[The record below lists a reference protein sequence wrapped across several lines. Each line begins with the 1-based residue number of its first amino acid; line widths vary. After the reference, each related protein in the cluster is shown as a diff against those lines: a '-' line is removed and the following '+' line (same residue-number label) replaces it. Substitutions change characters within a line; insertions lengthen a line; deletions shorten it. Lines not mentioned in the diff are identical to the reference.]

1 MLPRERVLKTLQHQ
15 EPEPGPWGEPG
26 VDYKVYEALLGRP
39 TLLHAKFRETQAL
52 WEGRRDEVVADYK
65 RDTIELHDALGMDI
79 ITVDLVPPAGYQP
92 KPMKQID
99 ERTYEDEAG
108 NLHRISATTH
118 DLMPFRTRTDSYTA
132 PTREGLQEQIDKID
146 AEGVPPLDESELELV
161 RYVVKEK
168 KATHW
173 INVFGGDITFPGFGP
188 TDQEFYTNLALHP
201 ELHGKLTELAA
212 KRVIASLPHY
222 AETGVDS
229 VMGCCDYGSSTALLA
244 SPEVLAQHMAPW
256 FEKIVQAAH
265 SLGLRYMKHSCG
277 GNWEALPHF
286 IEAGYDAYEGIQAS
300 AGMDIKLL
308 KQFCADKLTLWGGVT
323 NENLILGTP
332 DQVRA
337 DGLYALR
344 WGAPGGGFIYGASH
358 SLAVGTTLENL
369 LAMKEIRD
377 KYGAYPIHIP
387 EGLGEKPGLE
397 APTTIPQR
405 FRDMLEAPPGLV
417 AYGNR

>member
-15 EPEPGPWGEPG
+15 EPDIVPWGEHW
-26 VDYKVYEALLGRP
+26 VDYNIYEDILGRP

-65 RDTIELHDALGMDI
+65 RDTIDLHDALGMDI
-79 ITVDLVPPAGYQP
+79 ITVGLVPPAGYQP
-92 KPMKQID
+92 QPMKRID
-99 ERTYEDEAG
+99 DQTYEDEAG

-118 DLMPFRTRTDSYTA
+118 DLMPFKIRTDNYTV
-132 PTREGLQEQIDKID
+132 PTLEGLQEQIDKID
-146 AEGVPPLDESELELV
+146 AEGVAPPDESELELV
-161 RYVVKEK
+161 DHVVEK
-168 KATHW
+168 RKSTHW
-173 INVFGGDITFPGFGP
+173 INVFIGDIPFPGFGP

-212 KRVIASLPHY
+212 KHVIASLPHY

-229 VMGCCDYGSSTALLA
+229 VMGCCDYGSSTALLT
-244 SPEVLAQHMAPW
+244 SPQIIAQHMAPW
-256 FEKIVQAAH
+256 FKKIADTAH
-265 SLGLRYMKHSCG
+265 SLGLKYMKHCCG
-277 GNWEALPHF
+277 CNWEALPYF

-300 AGMDIKLL
+300 AGMDMKLL
-308 KQFCADKLTLWGGVT
+308 KQLYGDKLTLWGGVT
-323 NENLILGTP
+323 NENLILGTSE
-332 DQVRA
+332 QVRA

-387 EGLGEKPGLE
+387 EGLGEKPGLV
-397 APTTIPQR
+397 APITIPKR
-405 FRDMLEAPPGLV
+405 FSNMLK
-417 AYGNR
+417 